1 MQNGFQTVWYK
12 VHHAGAKISTIVYVV
27 EGETQSLLGLRDSE
41 KLGIIRVHPE
51 GEKAEVVVQ
60 LSIDKKQPS
69 TTEGIIS
76 GGQTAA
82 ENERKIAR
90 ILAKYPAVFDG
101 LGLAKVEPIHIEVD
115 PDIRPIQ
122 QKQDQSRC
130 SMWRS
135 LNLTSRN

>member
-1 MQNGFQTVWYK
+1 MRSWVSSR
-12 VHHAGAKISTIVYVV
+12 STQR
-27 EGETQSLLGLRDSE
+27 EG
-41 KLGIIRVHPE
+41 V
-51 GEKAEVVVQ
+51 AQ

-69 TTEGIIS
+69 PTEEIIS

-82 ENERKIAR
+82 EIERKIAG
-90 ILAKYPAVFDG
+90 IAAKYPAVFDG

-135 LNLTSRN
+135 LNLTSRS